1 VDDVDGFVDHAVA
14 EGARLITAPSNQFYG
29 DRTGHVADPFGYTW
43 AISTRVEEMSVEEMH
58 RRMAAEM
65 GQQTARTAASFIPA
79 GFHTVTPYVVVRDAP
94 GLIGFMRN
102 TFGAEELRRGSGSGG
117 GIHAEVRV
125 GDSTLMIGGGAAGDR
140 PWTGDEWRTA
150 FHVYVPDTDA
160 VFKQAIDAGGT
171 SMGEPTDQPYGE
183 RSAGVKDPYG
193 NVWYIATAKGPRYLP
208 EGLQTVNVYLHPRR
222 AEPVLAFLTRAFGAT
237 DVQKFASPD
246 GVIQHASAR
255 IGDTVIEMGEANGP
269 YQPMP
274 TRFYMYVE
282 HVEPAYR
289 RALQA
294 GASSISEPADQ
305 AYGDRVAAVADAFG
319 NQWFI
324 AMQLRERR

>member
-1 VDDVDGFVDHAVA
+1 MHLNVDDVDAFVDHAVA
-14 EGARLITAPSNQFYG
+14 EGARLISAPSNQFYG
-29 DRTGHVADPFGYTW
+29 DRTGHVADPFGHTW
-43 AISTRVEEMSVEEMH
+43 AISTRIEEMSIDEMH

-65 GQQTARTAASFIPA
+65 SRQTARTAPSFIPA
-79 GFHTVTPYVVVRDAP
+79 GFHTVTPYVVVHDAP
-94 GLIGFMRN
+94 GLIGFVQKA
-102 TFGAEELRRGSGSGG
+102 FGAEELRRGSGSGG

-125 GDSTLMIGGGAAGDR
+125 GDSMLMIGGAPGGEQR
-140 PWTGDEWRTA
+140 PTA
-150 FHVYVPDTDA
+150 FHIYVPDTDA
-160 VFKQAIDAGGT
+160 AFEQAVAAGGT
-171 SMGEPTDQPYGE
+171 SIGEPADQPYGE

-193 NVWYIATAKGPRYLP
+193 NVWYIATAKGPRYVP
-208 EGLQTVNVYLHPRR
+208 EGMQTVNVYLHPRR
-222 AEPVLAFLTRAFGAT
+222 AEPVLSFLRRGFGAT
-237 DVQKFASPD
+237 DIQKFGSAD

-305 AYGDRVAAVADAFG
+305 SYGDRVAAVADAFG

-324 AMQLRERR
+324 ATQMRESR